1 MVRVE
6 GEAPGLKAI
15 VFPEGLLP
23 DVLRLVLDVWK
34 SVTEL
39 KPTDGEIKI
48 NRRLAKAM
56 QRERRHRG
64 LQFSVRSHG
73 EELEELDEQ
82 TGKGFSQID
91 ILLQHGYDDRCY
103 FAFEAKK
110 LHSVTKSGEPE
121 PGAGEYVGEP
131 GMGGFVDGTYACE
144 QPHGGMIGYVMDG
157 DCIGAKSRVIN
168 SMKRKLSELRMSSPC
183 TLNPSRHVPEC
194 PDVFETRHQ
203 LDRGEFVIYHVL
215 LAA

>member
-1 MVRVE
+1 VRVE
-6 GEAPGLKAI
+6 GESAELALT
-15 VFPEGLLP
+15 VFPEGLIP
-23 DVLRLVLDVWK
+23 DVLGLVLDVWK
-34 SVTEL
+34 SVTDL

-48 NRRLAKAM
+48 NRRLARAM

-73 EELEELDEQ
+73 EELENLDEH
-82 TGKGFSQID
+82 TGTGFSQID
-91 ILLQHGYDDRCY
+91 ILFQHGYDDRCY

-110 LHSVTKSGEPE
+110 LNGTTKTGNPK

-131 GMGGFVDGTYACE
+131 GMGGFIDGTYACE

-157 DCIGAKSRVIN
+157 DCSEAKTRVTESIA
-168 SMKRKLSELRMSSPC
+168 RKAGKLRMSSPC
-183 TLNPSRHVPEC
+183 RLERSRHFPEC

-203 LDRGEFVIYHVL
+203 LDRGEFVIFHVL
-215 LAA
+215 LAAA